1 MEYEIAAPRAGALVE
16 SLRGF
21 GYSTG
26 AAIADLVDNSISA
39 GARNIRLECRFDG
52 PNSSI
57 TLLDDGVGMTEAEL
71 KNAMILGARSPLD
84 TRGSQDLGRFGLG
97 LKTAS
102 FSQCR
107 CLTVAS
113 RRNGVTTVRRWD
125 LDYIALSSA
134 DEWRLITGPRQGS
147 ERYLGALDEQS
158 SGTIVVWEALDRI
171 TVGMQAGDRRSEDAF
186 FQVVENVEQHLA
198 MVFHQFLDGKDSL
211 RLFMNGRR
219 IKAWDPFMRSHPAT
233 EATPAEVIPTPDG
246 GVELQGFIVP
256 HKDQLSEEEVRQGGG
271 SQGWAAQ
278 QGFYV
283 YRGGRLLVAGGWLG
297 LGTPRPWTMEEPFR
311 LARLRVEFDN
321 ASDASWDIDVKKS
334 TARPPR
340 QLRPRMTTLAEIV
353 RGKAR
358 DVFAHRGS
366 YGKRV
371 PVTDLD
377 STWLT
382 GAAHGTTRYRINRHH
397 PLVAAALETPTDRA
411 TIESALRLI
420 ELSVPIER
428 IWLDTAER
436 GEVGDREVVTE
447 APPELAEIGRT
458 LVAHWTGRLGMTP
471 EQARRRLHSTDPFH
485 NYPALVE
492 DLVSKS
498 NPTKAGQ

>member
-1 MEYEIAAPRAGALVE
+1 MDYEIAAPRAGALVE

-57 TLLDDGVGMTEAEL
+57 SLLDDGVGMAEGEL
-71 KNAMILGARSPLD
+71 RSAMILGARSPLD
-84 TRGSQDLGRFGLG
+84 ARGSQDLGRFGLG

-113 RRNGVTTVRRWD
+113 RRNGATTVRRWD
-125 LDYIALSSA
+125 LDYISRSPA
-134 DEWRLITGPRQGS
+134 DEWRLLTGPRPGS
-147 ERYLGALDEQS
+147 DGHLSALDEQS

-171 TVGMQAGDRRSEDAF
+171 TAGMQAADRRSEDAF

-198 MVFHQFLDGKDSL
+198 MVFHQFLDGKDAL
-211 RLFMNGRR
+211 RLFVNGRR

-246 GVELQGFIVP
+246 AVELQGFILP
-256 HKDQLSEEEVRQGGG
+256 HKDQLSEQEARQGGG

-311 LARLRVEFDN
+311 LARLRVEFGN
-321 ASDASWDIDVKKS
+321 TSDASWDIDVKKS

-340 QLRPRMTTLAEIV
+340 QLRPRMTSLAEIV
-353 RGKAR
+353 RSKAR
-358 DVFAHRGS
+358 HVFAHRGS
-366 YGKRV
+366 YGKREAV
-371 PVTDLD
+371 ADLE
-377 STWLT
+377 STWLN
-382 GAAHGTTRYRINRHH
+382 GGGRAAARYRINRHH
-397 PLVAAALETPTDRA
+397 PLVAAALETSTDRA
-411 TIESALRLI
+411 TIESALKLI

-436 GEVGDREVVTE
+436 GEVGDREVVAE
-447 APPELAEIGRT
+447 PPSELADIGRT
-458 LVAHWTGRLGMTP
+458 LVAHWTGRLGMTAD
-471 EQARRRLHSTDPFH
+471 EVRRRLLATDPFH
-485 NYPALVE
+485 SYPALVE
-492 DLVSKS
+492 GLLLKS
-498 NPTKAGQ
+498 NITKAGQ